1 MNINSNEIRQKYIEF
16 FKSKNHA
23 IIPSASVV
31 PENDPTVLFNTAG
44 MQPLVPY
51 LLGEKHPLGT
61 RLADYQKCIRTGDI
75 DDVGDNTHL
84 TFFEMLGNWSLGD
97 YFKKESITWSHEFL
111 TSKDWLGIDPR
122 KIAVTVFEWDE
133 NAPRDDE
140 SAGIW
145 RSLGIENISYLGKKD
160 NWWGPAGATGPC
172 GPDTEIFYWV
182 GNSEFPTA
190 GSTVGNDE
198 KNWMEIWNN
207 VFMEYVKDENGSFN
221 KAAMQNVDTG
231 MGLERITR
239 TLTGAPS
246 VYETD
251 VFNDIIDAAAKKI
264 GTTYNDETRKSLRI
278 IADHTRTSVMMLSD
292 GILPSNVDQGYILRR
307 LLRRAIR
314 EAYKLGYKEV
324 FLSEVALV
332 VINKFAEIYTHLKDK
347 KDQIL
352 ADITKEEVSFGQTL
366 EKGLKEFD
374 KLVNG
379 FQIAFERTGQ
389 KVDTISGEKAFKLY
403 DTFGFP
409 IEMTVELAAEKGLK
423 VDSEGF
429 AEAFKKHQELSR
441 AGAEQKFKWGL
452 ADDSEV
458 VTALHS
464 ATHLMLAGLRKVL
477 GTHVHQAG
485 SNITAER
492 LRFDFTHE
500 EKVTPEQLKEVEDYV
515 NAAIEANAT
524 VVLEDV
530 AKVDAQNDPN
540 IEASFWE
547 KYPDI
552 VKVYTFAD
560 ASWKVYSKELCGGPH
575 VQNTWSMGKFKIQ
588 KEEASSRWV
597 RRIKAVLEK

>member
-51 LLGEKHPLGT
+51 LLGEKHPLGN

-111 TSKDWLGIDPR
+111 TSKDWLAIDPR
-122 KIAVTVFEWDE
+122 KIAVTVFEGDE

-145 RSLGIENISYLGKKD
+145 KSLGIENISYLGKKD

-182 GNSEFPTA
+182 WNSEFPTP

-207 VFMEYVKDENGSFN
+207 VFMEYVKDENGKFN

-332 VINKFAEIYTHLKDK
+332 VINKFAEIYTHLKEK
-347 KDQIL
+347 KEQIL
-352 ADITKEEVSFGQTL
+352 ADITKEEISFGQTL
-366 EKGLKEFD
+366 EKWLKEFD

-409 IEMTVELAAEKGLK
+409 IEMTGELATEKGLK
-423 VDSEGF
+423 VDVEWF
-429 AEAFKKHQELSR
+429 NDAFKKHQELSR
-441 AGAEQKFKWGL
+441 AGAEQKFKGWL

-477 GTHVHQAG
+477 WTHVHQAG

-515 NAAIEANAT
+515 NAAIAANAT

-530 AKVDAQNDPN
+530 AKVDAQKDPN

-560 ASWKVYSKELCGGPH
+560 ASGKVYSKELCGWPH
-575 VQNTWSMGKFKIQ
+575 VQHTWSMGKFKIQ
-588 KEEASSRWV
+588 KEEASSRGV